1 MYKLLIIIKR
11 VKRMITS
18 AIQRGDTVYVYGKNN
33 DILMVKTGE
42 LNGYAYST
50 VSIKN
55 RKARTITTYDDN
67 GCMLYVAPA
76 F

>member
-1 MYKLLIIIKR
+1 
-11 VKRMITS
+11 MITS
-18 AIQRGDTVYVYGKNN
+18 AIQRGESVYVYGKNN
-33 DILMVKTGE
+33 VMLMVIPGE
-42 LNGYAYST
+42 LNGYACST
-50 VSIKN
+50 VSITN